1 MHNDMGARKLLIRC
15 LFLIGFS
22 MVPVIYSAAQE
33 SRKIKIAKGAT
44 YLNLPVNAAN
54 PSVTA
59 RVTVEGKLLDRFN
72 INLAIGAPQFWTYL
86 DVSAYQGKTLVIE
99 IENAAPANR
108 LEKVFTAAT
117 YPGQDSTYKEAGRP
131 QVHFSAARG
140 WINDPNGLIYHD
152 GEYHLYFQHNP
163 YGWPWGNM
171 HWGHAVSTDLL
182 HWTQLREAIY
192 PVVKDGVVNDAA
204 FSGTATVDPNNT
216 AGFRKNGVDP
226 IIAAYTS
233 TGRGECLQVS
243 YDKGRTFID
252 YEGNPVVKHA
262 GEGRDPKIL
271 WYEPGKHWV
280 MVVWDAGIPKKLSL
294 GQQAMVREH
303 SIYTSPDLKAWTYQ
317 SGVSGFFECPDL
329 FELPVEDRAGEKRWV
344 MYDASGKYVVGDFNG
359 KTFTIE
365 QSLTRYEHGGGYF
378 YAAQTIN
385 NAPNGRR
392 IQIGWGRDITHPGM
406 PFNQAMLFPTEL
418 KLRMTAHGYRLCPTP
433 IKEISA
439 LHKGVSQTAENRV
452 VTNAARVSLPVTPDK
467 PVHIVTEFER
477 GDAPMALN
485 IFGYELRHD
494 NEWIFANTPLQ
505 GARPREPQ
513 LPVSYAP
520 TSNIFRIEAIVDK
533 NILEFYI
540 NDGELYYATAF
551 EGKKTNTIEVL
562 APCNDANQ
570 KFIVKRLEVH
580 ELHSI
585 WPGK

>member
-1 MHNDMGARKLLIRC
+1 MVLL
-15 LFLIGFS
+15 FDS
-22 MVPVIYSAAQE
+22 SAQE
-33 SRKIKIAKGAT
+33 TRKIKIARGAT
-44 YLNLPVNAAN
+44 YLNFPVNAAD

-59 RVTVEGKLLDRFN
+59 RVMLDGKPLDRFT
-72 INLAIGAPQFWTYL
+72 INLATSTPQFWTYF
-86 DVSAYQGKTLVIE
+86 DVSAYQGKTLVVE
-99 IENAAPANR
+99 IEKPASAIAAQAGNR
-108 LEKVFTAAT
+108 LEKLFAAAT
-117 YPGQDSTYKEAGRP
+117 YPGQDSTYKEKGRP
-131 QVHFSAARG
+131 QVHFSSARG
-140 WINDPNGLIYHD
+140 WINDPNGLLYHD

-182 HWTQLREAIY
+182 HWTQLKEAIF
-192 PVVKDGVVNDAA
+192 PVVKERVVNDAA

-216 AGFRKNGVDP
+216 AGFRKNGIDP
-226 IIAAYTS
+226 IIATYTS
-233 TGRGECLQVS
+233 TGRGECLQMS

-252 YEGNPVVKHA
+252 YEGNPVVRHER
-262 GEGRDPKIL
+262 EGRDPKVF

-280 MVVWDAGIPKKLSL
+280 MVVWDDAVPRKLSL

-329 FELPVEDRAGEKRWV
+329 FELPVEGKAGEKKWV
-344 MYDASGKYVVGDFNG
+344 MYDASGKYVVGGFNG
-359 KTFTIE
+359 KEFTIE
-365 QSLTRYEHGGGYF
+365 QSFTRYEHGGGYF

-392 IQIGWGRDITHPGM
+392 IQIGWGRDITNPGM

-439 LHKGVSQTAENRV
+439 LHKGSPQVVENRV
-452 VTNAARVSLPVTPDK
+452 VTSGARVSLPITPDK
-467 PVHIVTEFER
+467 PVHIIAEFER
-477 GDAPMALN
+477 GDAPMALS

-494 NEWIFANTPLQ
+494 NEWLFANTPLQ
-505 GARPREPQ
+505 GTKPREPQ
-513 LPVSYAP
+513 LPVIYAP
-520 TSNIFRIEAIVDK
+520 TSNIFKIEAIVDK

-551 EGKKTNTIEVL
+551 EGKKTNNIEALV
-562 APCNDANQ
+562 PGNDARR
-570 KFIVKRLEVH
+570 KFILKKLEVH
-580 ELHSI
+580 ELNSI
-585 WPGK
+585 WAGK